1 MDFEKLAIISTI
13 LLLIYQLFI
22 IFNFYSEAQILV
34 NICNAL
40 AIGLSNSW
48 VPQEQ
53 VKTLAIPGVVAPT
66 DQSSFSKSPT
76 RKTGKSTNGPPQPT
90 VTITKNFAL
99 PSEASSDFK
108 KALDV
113 SIKIS

>member
-1 MDFEKLAIISTI
+1 MDFEKLAIISTT

-22 IFNFYSEAQILV
+22 IFNYSEAQILV

-76 RKTGKSTNGPPQPT
+76 RKTGKSTNGPAQPT

-113 SIKIS
+113 SIKKS